1 MGAVAPFLLEERM
14 LVTDPTSP
22 DFNSY
27 ASAENLTA
35 FALAR
40 AMHLPTETEPLLIK
54 AMDYLNGL
62 NWYGSRAKLTQ
73 PLPWPRSDIIFDG
86 FSYPS
91 TNIPPQLI
99 TAQCMLAVEAI
110 DGELLGSNREAA
122 IKSEAVSG
130 AVSITYA
137 VSDTESFTP
146 NYPAVMA
153 ILRGF
158 VAGSGFAINAIARRE

>member
-1 MGAVAPFLLEERM
+1 M

-22 DFNSY
+22 SFNSY
-27 ASAENLTA
+27 ASLEDLVA

-40 AMHLPTETEPLLIK
+40 VIQLPTETDPLLIK

-62 NWYGSRAKLTQ
+62 NWYGNRTKLTQ
-73 PLPWPRSDIIFDG
+73 PLPWPRSGITFDG

-91 TNIPPQLI
+91 TSIPRQLI

-130 AVSITYA
+130 AVSVTYA

-158 VAGSGFAINAIARRE
+158 ASGNGFAINATARRS

>member
-1 MGAVAPFLLEERM
+1 M
-14 LVTDPTSP
+14 LVTDPTSAY
-22 DFNSY
+22 FNSY
-27 ASAENLTA
+27 ASAEDLTA
-35 FALAR
+35 FASAR

-73 PLPWPRSDIIFDG
+73 PLPWPRSGITFDG

-91 TNIPPQLI
+91 ASIPPQLI
-99 TAQCMLAVEAI
+99 AAQCMLAVEAI
-110 DGELLGSNREAA
+110 EGELLGSNREAA
-122 IKSEAVSG
+122 IKSETVSG
-130 AVSITYA
+130 AVSVTYA

-158 VAGSGFAINAIARRE
+158 VAGSGFAINATARRQ

>member
-1 MGAVAPFLLEERM
+1 M
-14 LVTDPTSP
+14 LITDPTSP
-22 DFNSY
+22 NFNSY
-27 ASAENLTA
+27 ASLEDLVA

-40 AMHLPTETEPLLIK
+40 VINLPTETDPLLIK

-62 NWYGSRAKLTQ
+62 NWYGNRTKLTQ
-73 PLPWPRSDIIFDG
+73 PLPWPRSGITFDG

-91 TNIPPQLI
+91 TNIPQQLI

-122 IKSEAVSG
+122 IKSETVSG
-130 AVSITYA
+130 AVSVTYA
-137 VSDTESFTP
+137 VSDTESFIP
-146 NYPAVMA
+146 NYPTVMA

-158 VAGSGFAINAIARRE
+158 ASGNGFAINATARRS

>member
-1 MGAVAPFLLEERM
+1 M

-27 ASAENLTA
+27 ASLEDLAA
-35 FALAR
+35 FVLAR
-40 AMHLPTETEPLLIK
+40 AINLPAETEPLLIK

-62 NWYGSRAKLTQ
+62 NWYGSRTKLTQ
-73 PLPWPRSDIIFDG
+73 PLPWPRSGITFDG

-91 TNIPPQLI
+91 AGIPPQLI
-99 TAQCMLAVEAI
+99 TAQCMLSVEAI
-110 DGELLGSNREAA
+110 EGDLLGSNREAA

-153 ILRGF
+153 TLRGF
-158 VAGSGFAINAIARRE
+158 VAGSGFAINATARRQ